1 MIRVKSAGAV
11 ALAMLFGAV
20 SAPPAGAEQ
29 PPPDLELQLV
39 ESGLDNPVA
48 LASAGDGSGRLFVVE
63 QPGVI
68 RLVGGGVFLDIVD
81 QVKSTG
87 NEQGLLGLAF
97 HPDHANNGFFYVNY
111 TYDQPGDDLDW
122 TRVSRFE
129 LQQGDPDAADPES
142 EEIIL
147 TFAQDFSNHNGGD
160 LQFGPDGYLYISSGD
175 GGSGFDPR
183 NRGQTL
189 DTLMGKIL
197 RIDVDGGDPYAI
209 PPDNPFTDRA
219 AALDE
224 IWAYGL
230 RNPWRMSFDRTTGD
244 LYIGDVGQLE
254 REEIN
259 RQPAVSAGGENYGW
273 ACMEGDL
280 VQNFQECDDSPLTAP
295 ILVYDHGSGCAVT
308 GGYVYRGTIGGLFGR
323 YVFADYCAGDVFFAS
338 PGPNGWVAEEF
349 ATINFALSS
358 FGEGEDG
365 ELYLTDRDDG
375 LVYRIASPSSILSDY
390 FEDGDTGRWS
400 AVVAGD

>member
-1 MIRVKSAGAV
+1 LR
-11 ALAMLFGAV
+11 
-20 SAPPAGAEQ
+20 
-29 PPPDLELQLV
+29 LV
-39 ESGLDNPVA
+39 ESGLNNPVA

-68 RLVGGGVFLDIVD
+68 RIVGGGEFLDIQELVD
-81 QVKSTG
+81 DTG

-97 HPDHANNGFFYVNY
+97 HPDYANNGYFYVNY
-111 TYDQPGDDLDW
+111 IYDPPEDDLDW
-122 TRVSRFE
+122 TRVSRFQVAE
-129 LQQGDPDAADPES
+129 GDPETADPES
-142 EEIIL
+142 EKIIL

-160 LQFGPDGYLYISSGD
+160 LHFGPDGYLYISSGD

-209 PPDNPFTDRA
+209 PPDNPFTETAGAR
-219 AALDE
+219 DE
-224 IWAYGL
+224 IWAYGV
-230 RNPWRMSFDRTTGD
+230 RNPWRMSFDRSTGD

-259 RQPAVSAGGENYGW
+259 RQPASSAGGENYGW

-280 VQNFQECDDSPLTAP
+280 EQNFQECDGAPLTAP
-295 ILVYDHGSGCAVT
+295 ILVYDHGIGCSVT
-308 GGYVYRGTIGGLFGR
+308 GGYVYRGNIGGLFGR
-323 YVFADYCAGDVFFAS
+323 YIFADYCAGVLYLAG
-338 PGPNGWVAEEF
+338 PGPNGWEAEEF
-349 ATINFALSS
+349 AAIDFALSS
-358 FGEGEDG
+358 FGEGDDG

-375 LVYRIASPSSILSDY
+375 LVYRIASPSSVLSDY

-400 AVVAGD
+400 AVVSGD